1 MNSNASATTTTTA
14 TNNNI
19 GHKDYNGTHKNETKE
34 LPEQQLPAQQNS
46 NSKSIIILLVIFST
60 SLLAMV
66 YIYMMFPELEE

>member
-19 GHKDYNGTHKNETKE
+19 GHKDYNGTHENETKE
-34 LPEQQLPAQQNS
+34 LPEQLPAQQNS